1 MAVEIALEAN
11 VNVGEGS
18 KSLNAL
24 RQEFKEAQKELNGLT
39 EGSDA
44 YVASLKKLGKIK
56 DEIGDLRNTIN
67 AFNPEGKVQAVTTVV
82 GGLASGFQAATGAA
96 ALFGGQSK
104 DLEKALLK
112 VQAVMAFTEGI
123 KGLVS
128 LGDGFKVLGAIIKS
142 NPIFLIVGAIIAVGT
157 TLYELKDKIPGV
169 AKAFEV
175 VGKVVDTVIQGFKD
189 LTDWLGITSFAVDEN
204 RKKIIDSQEAIKKSV
219 SDRYDTEIAVAKA
232 AHKETTQLEIDK
244 VKAARAANEEIIR
257 VLKEKGESA
266 SDEEKKKITELTD
279 ANRQYTRDILG
290 LYATAHNKFVENNKK
305 QVEDYKKAQEEKK
318 KAQEDGLEHSK
329 KVLDDDYTKWKATED
344 QKKADRDKARQDEL
358 DGEIDLQQAKDTARL
373 AQAELNSFNNQN
385 DLQATLQL
393 LKVKQD
399 QEIESTN
406 ATGAAKELIRA
417 KYAKLAKDAELKD
430 KQDRLQL
437 ASDLTGA
444 LSNLSDIYFSVKRA
458 NLQKGSKEDLE
469 AAKKQFNVN
478 KGLQIAQATI
488 TGIQS
493 VMNAYQ
499 SGLAYPYVGPATGAI
514 FAVIAG
520 IAAAANIAKIASTKF
535 DEGGGGGSGTVG
547 DVGGGAGTTPT
558 PPTINSPSSSNTQL
572 NPDGTV
578 NTTGQQGSQLT
589 VKAVVVETDITST
602 QGRVSA
608 LENNAKIH

>member
-56 DEIGDLRNTIN
+56 DEIGDLRTTIN

-157 TLYELKDKIPGV
+157 ALYELKDKIPGV
-169 AKAFEV
+169 AKAFDV
-175 VGKVVDTVIQGFKD
+175 VGKVVDTLIQGFKD

-244 VKAARAANEEIIR
+244 VKAVRAANEEIIR

-266 SDEEKKKITELTD
+266 SEEEKKKITELTD

-290 LYATAHNKFVENNKK
+290 LYATAHDKFVENNKK
-305 QVEDYKKAQEEKK
+305 QVEDYKKSQEEKK
-318 KAQEDGLEHSK
+318 KAEEDGLEHSK

-344 QKKADRDKARQDEL
+344 QKKADKDKARQDEL
-358 DGEIDLQQAKDTARL
+358 DGETALQQAKDAARL

-399 QEIESTN
+399 QEIESAN

-417 KYAKLAKDAELKD
+417 KYAKLAKDAEYEARQKELANNLALNNALQNLSNSYFQMKMQNLNKD
-430 KQDRLQL
+430 SEEYKKYAQQQFKINK
-437 ASDLTGA
+437 A
-444 LSNLSDIYFSVKRA
+444 LSI
-458 NLQKGSKEDLE
+458 
-469 AAKKQFNVN
+469 VN
-478 KGLQIAQATI
+478 ATI
-488 TGIQS
+488 NGIEGA
-493 VMNAYQ
+493 VRAYKDYAFPYNIII
-499 SGLAYPYVGPATGAI
+499 SGV
-514 FAVIAG
+514 
-520 IAAAANIAKIASTKF
+520 IAAATAVQVASIASQQF
-535 DEGGGGGSGTVG
+535 DSAGGNVGSVG
-547 DVGGGAGTTPT
+547 SPSVTP
-558 PPTINSPSSSNTQL
+558 PEVPTINSPSSSNTQL